1 VIRNGPTLGLLQYV
15 PFALITLL
23 MAPVALL
30 GPSDV
35 GDDYVFWAAGRII
48 GTGGSPYDGAAWLS
62 ASLGTPG
69 VTNVLSGMSV
79 DTLGTLWL
87 YPPWTAVM
95 FAPFGLLPKELGVP
109 LIHLAL
115 LLGTI
120 AALLLLV
127 RSLQLRSPWTVA
139 LALAVGASFMPLVLA
154 EHVGH
159 FSALLLLGTLLVVR
173 GLEGQTASLIAGAIV
188 LSTKPHLFVVFAVVL
203 AVELIATHRW
213 RRLAPPVGAVG
224 LLALV
229 SFVRYPLPLDQFMR
243 ASALKL
249 IVSFPSTGQLAQL
262 LGATTSVAL
271 VVTGLLAVI
280 AAVGLGSA
288 TNVLGARPFGQWPL
302 VSRAL
307 LVSLIA
313 SLYVQVWDEAL
324 VLPALLLS
332 LAVTVGAPAAR
343 RVPVL
348 VGVAVIAIGAWA
360 AYFAG
365 PVLDTQALV
374 ALVPIG
380 AAAVLCVAFVISPR
394 R

>member
-1 VIRNGPTLGLLQYV
+1 MIRNGPTLKLLQYV

-30 GPSDV
+30 GPTAV

-48 GTGGSPYDGAAWLS
+48 DAGGSPYDGAAWLS
-62 ASLGTPG
+62 ASLGTPD

-87 YPPWTAVM
+87 YPPWTAVL

-115 LLGTI
+115 FFGTI

-139 LALAVGASFMPLVLA
+139 LALAIGASFMPLVLA

-173 GLEGQTASLIAGAIV
+173 GLEGRTVSLIAGAIV
-188 LSTKPHLFVVFAVVL
+188 LSTKPHVFVVFAVVL
-203 AVELIATHRW
+203 AVELIATRRW
-213 RRLAPPVGAVG
+213 RRLVLPVGAVG

-229 SFVRYPLPLDQFMR
+229 SLVRYPLPLDQFMR

-262 LGATTSVAL
+262 LGATASAAL
-271 VVTGLLAVI
+271 VVTGLAAVI
-280 AAVGLGSA
+280 AAIGLGA
-288 TNVLGARPFGQWPL
+288 VTNALGGRPFGEWPL

-313 SLYVQVWDEAL
+313 SLYVQVWDDAL

-332 LAVTVGAPAAR
+332 LAVTAGAPAAR

-348 VGVAVIAIGAWA
+348 VGVAAIAIGAWP

-365 PVLDTQALV
+365 PVLDTQALI

-380 AAAVLCVAFVISPR
+380 AGVLLFGALVISPHR
-394 R
+394 